1 MVINRFSQWLQETD
15 YFPDGVTSDMLPRL
29 ELRNAQAI
37 LARRS
42 SKENLQPVS
51 GESGALVP
59 GALGLRRRR
68 HSSMPRGI
76 SVLTSCTYMYRFDP
90 GTTIGGY

>member
-15 YFPDGVTSDMLPRL
+15 YFPDGVTSDMLQRL

-51 GESGALVP
+51 G
-59 GALGLRRRR
+59 R
-68 HSSMPRGI
+68 
-76 SVLTSCTYMYRFDP
+76 
-90 GTTIGGY
+90 IGGFGARCFRPSASPTFLYAERNQCLNLVYVHV